1 MTTAHT
7 RASVSAG
14 RESGVVLPENAVD
27 LVAEQRSHTESR
39 GVGSL
44 HSNTLANELENLLGR
59 RHRPERKI
67 KIDMSEST
75 ESKRLLSHVIA
86 EWACAL
92 NYEDL
97 SPEAIQAAK
106 LFWFDSIGCALGG
119 SQQEDAKILL
129 KHYRAM
135 SSGNGKATAFV
146 CGFKTNPVD
155 AAFLNGH
162 MIRAMDYNDIY
173 WKADPCHP
181 SDLIAAPLAL
191 CESEGLSGKDLILA
205 TIIAYEIE
213 MLLCEI
219 GRPGVREYGW
229 HHATLSAFAAPV
241 AAGRMLNLTPEQMV
255 SAIGISASRTFCPGA
270 VTAGKLTNMKNTVDP
285 WAGRMGTESALLA
298 REGFSGPEH
307 IIDGKEGLFAV
318 FHHVQYKGQPASFDG
333 EALVKDLP
341 SSPNSR
347 YRILDCGMKSFPIE
361 ALSHSP
367 LTAMMKTVKENNI
380 KADEVKEIKVEVIA
394 RAADILGDPHKYRPT
409 SKETADHSL
418 PYCMAVGL
426 VDGMVTPLQFGEER
440 IRDQSLIPI
449 MDKVKVVASEEF
461 EALFPKFQPSRVT
474 ITTNDDKSYSTRVD
488 VPKGD
493 ARDPM
498 TEDEIAVKFNALGS
512 DVIGKDQCKKLQ
524 KFIMNIESA
533 KKVDELL
540 ELTTAR

>member
-1 MTTAHT
+1 MPHQ
-7 RASVSAG
+7 SA
-14 RESGVVLPENAVD
+14 
-27 LVAEQRSHTESR
+27 
-39 GVGSL
+39 
-44 HSNTLANELENLLGR
+44 
-59 RHRPERKI
+59 
-67 KIDMSEST
+67 

-86 EWACAL
+86 EWACSL
-92 NYEDL
+92 KYEHL
-97 SPEAIQAAK
+97 SSEAIQAAK

-129 KHYRAM
+129 KHYRAIGG
-135 SSGNGKATAFV
+135 GNAKATAFV
-146 CGFKTNPVD
+146 SGFKINPVD

-191 CESEGLSGKDLILA
+191 CESEGRSGKDLILA

-213 MLLCEI
+213 MRLCEI

-241 AAGRMLNLTPEQMV
+241 AAGRVLNLMPAQMI
-255 SAIGISASRTFCPGA
+255 SAIGISAARTFCPGA

-285 WAGRMGTESALLA
+285 WAGRMGAESALLA

-307 IIDGKEGLFAV
+307 IIDGKEGLFSV
-318 FHHVQYKGQPASFDG
+318 FKHVQYNGQPATFDSEG
-333 EALVKDLP
+333 LVADLP
-341 SSPNSR
+341 SSPKSH

-361 ALSHSP
+361 ALSHAP

-380 KADEVKEIKVEVIA
+380 RADEVKEIKVEVIA

-426 VDGMVTPLQFGEER
+426 VDGMVTPLQFKEER
-440 IRDQSLIPI
+440 IRDHFLIPI
-449 MDKVKVVASEEF
+449 MDKVKVVANEEF

-474 ITTNDDKSYSTRVD
+474 ITTNNGEQYSTRVD

-493 ARDPM
+493 PRDPM
-498 TEDEIAVKFNALGS
+498 TEDEIAVKFTALGG
-512 DVIGKDQCKKLQ
+512 DVIGKDKCKKLQ
-524 KFIMNIESA
+524 RFIMRIETA
-533 KKVDELL
+533 EKLDGLF

>member
-1 MTTAHT
+1 MAH
-7 RASVSAG
+7 
-14 RESGVVLPENAVD
+14 
-27 LVAEQRSHTESR
+27 QR
-39 GVGSL
+39 
-44 HSNTLANELENLLGR
+44 
-59 RHRPERKI
+59 
-67 KIDMSEST
+67 T
-75 ESKRLLSHVIA
+75 ESKRLLSHAIA
-86 EWACAL
+86 EWACSL
-92 NYEDL
+92 QYEDL

-106 LFWFDSIGCALGG
+106 LFWFDSIGCAIGG

-135 SSGNGKATAFV
+135 SATADSSVGERGGRGKATAFV
-146 CGFKTNPVD
+146 SGFKTNPVD
-155 AAFLNGH
+155 TAFLNGH
-162 MIRAMDYNDIY
+162 MMRAMDYNDIY

-213 MLLCEI
+213 MRLCEI

-241 AAGRMLNLTPEQMV
+241 AAGRVLNLTPAQMV

-285 WAGRMGTESALLA
+285 WAGRMGAESALLA

-318 FHHVQYKGQPASFDG
+318 FSHVQYKGQPATFDG

-341 SSPNSR
+341 NSKNSH

-367 LTAMMKTVKENNI
+367 LTAMMKTVKEHNI
-380 KADEVKEIKVEVIA
+380 KPNEVKEIKVEVIA
-394 RAADILGDPHKYRPT
+394 RAADILGDPHKYRPD

-418 PYCMAVGL
+418 PYCMAAGL
-426 VDGMVTPLQFGEER
+426 VDGMVTPLQFREER
-440 IRDQSLIPI
+440 VLDKALIPI
-449 MDKVKVVASEEF
+449 MDKVKVVANEEF

-474 ITTNDDKSYSTRVD
+474 IITNSGESHSTRVD

-493 ARDPM
+493 PRDPM
-498 TEDEIAVKFNALGS
+498 TEDEIAVKFTALGG

-524 KFIMNIESA
+524 SFIMSIETA
-533 KKVDELL
+533 KNLGGL
-540 ELTTAR
+540 FELTTAH